1 MKRLGEMLVHAAL
14 MALFDVIL
22 KGIRGHGEDGDERS
36 IAAGEASDPPA
47 RLIAAHDRHHD
58 IHENEVIVAKGRF
71 AEYLDGFSA
80 IFAGGDLHAFFFE
93 KIERDLAVQLIVLGE
108 EDMKAGEG
116 DGALACCLRFLRC
129 MVDGE
134 GDGDG
139 EAGADTLLAG
149 EGDRA
154 SHF

>member
-1 MKRLGEMLVHAAL
+1 
-14 MALFDVIL
+14 
-22 KGIRGHGEDGDERS
+22 
-36 IAAGEASDPPA
+36 
-47 RLIAAHDRHHD
+47 
-58 IHENEVIVAKGRF
+58 
-71 AEYLDGFSA
+71 
-80 IFAGGDLHAFFFE
+80 
-93 KIERDLAVQLIVLGE
+93 
-108 EDMKAGEG
+108 MKAGEG

-134 GDGDG
+134 GDG